1 MTPKLN
7 GIDHVHVYVANWNDA
22 EEWYQ
27 TILGFKRVDA
37 LMPWAVN
44 REVAGNGEAPGSA
57 PLETRLTAPR
67 ICRVRLN

>member
-22 EEWYQ
+22 EKWYQ
-27 TILGFKRVDA
+27 TILGFISVDA

-44 REVAGNGEAPGSA
+44 R
-57 PLETRLTAPR
+57 
-67 ICRVRLN
+67 